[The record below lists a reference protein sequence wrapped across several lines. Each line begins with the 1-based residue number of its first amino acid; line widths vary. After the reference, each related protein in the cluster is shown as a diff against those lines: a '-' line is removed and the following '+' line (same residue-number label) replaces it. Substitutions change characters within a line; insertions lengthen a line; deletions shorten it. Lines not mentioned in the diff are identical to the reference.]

1 MSSNIRITRICQ
13 FCSQEFTAK
22 TTKTKFCSLKCSS
35 KNYKL
40 ITRHNIVDVSN
51 KETEGIR
58 LLDFEAVKK
67 RDYLSINNCVQ
78 FFGISRRT
86 LYRMITRNDVETVK
100 LGRRKFVST
109 KSIEALFV
117 INEPVDVK
125 PAQEPQI
132 IDLNECCTITQAQ
145 AFYGISQTGLYFL
158 IKKHSIR
165 KFTSGKFTYVQR
177 KDLDIYLKSID
188 HE

>member
-1 MSSNIRITRICQ
+1 MSSNMRITRICQ
-13 FCSQEFTAK
+13 FCKEEFTAK

-40 ITRHNIVDVSN
+40 ITRHKIVDISN
-51 KETEGIR
+51 KETERIR
-58 LLDFEAVKK
+58 MLDFEAVKK
-67 RDYLSINNCVQ
+67 REYLSINNCVL

-86 LYRMITRNDVETVK
+86 LYRMIERKDVETVK
-100 LGRRKFVST
+100 LGRRNFVST
-109 KSIEALFV
+109 KSIQALFAV
-117 INEPVDVK
+117 NEAAAVK
-125 PAQEPQI
+125 PAAEPQI
-132 IDLNECCTITQAQ
+132 LDLNECCTITQAQ
-145 AFYGISQTGLYFL
+145 ELYGISQTGLYFL

-165 KFTSGKFTYVQR
+165 KYASGKFTYVQK